1 MARSPRLGT
10 GRPHFGVYTVMMRRL
25 VPFSL
30 LLILAGV
37 ALVMSANGARSD
49 YLSVVSKFNAIEER
63 KTKPGQRIALTAT
76 ELNEYV
82 KAELPKVAPQGI
94 RAPSV
99 ELIGNN
105 GKEQP
110 NWVLRKLLDGERDV
124 TVRAEVRSGSGEAT
138 VHLQRV
144 EVNGVPLEGTALDFV
159 MRNYVLPKYPD
170 AKVERPFY
178 LRYGMERLEVQP
190 GVAYVVMKR

>member
-1 MARSPRLGT
+1 
-10 GRPHFGVYTVMMRRL
+10 MRRI

-30 LLILAGV
+30 SLVLAGA
-37 ALVMSANGARSD
+37 ALVVSANAARSD

-63 KTKPGQRIALTAT
+63 KTKPGQRIALTST

-82 KAELPKVAPQGI
+82 RTELPKVAPQGI

-99 ELIGNN
+99 ELVGNN
-105 GKEQP
+105 VATGSAKINFLKLKYGKEQP

-124 TVRAEVRSGSGEAT
+124 TVRAEVRSGAGEAT

-144 EVNGVPLEGTALDFV
+144 EVGGVPLEGAALDFV
-159 MRNYVLPKYPD
+159 MRNYVLPKYPN
-170 AKVERPFY
+170 AKVDRPFY